1 MIYKLNDLFGRIT
14 EKSQDA
20 SWTLFRVLV
29 SAMYIT
35 HGYGKLFGEN
45 PQPFMGGGITTVNIG
60 DVISLPMPFEV
71 NALFL
76 AGSIELFGG
85 LLILVG
91 LWTHL
96 IAFVAML
103 NMLMAYLIAH
113 IAWFPTLNNGEL
125 AAMYFLT
132 YLILFTFGPG
142 PVSADYWLAERRRE
156 KLKEKMKQNS

>member
-1 MIYKLNDLFGRIT
+1 M
-14 EKSQDA
+14 
-20 SWTLFRVLV
+20 
-29 SAMYIT
+29 
-35 HGYGKLFGEN
+35 
-45 PQPFMGGGITTVNIG
+45 NIG
-60 DVISLPMPFEV
+60 DVISFPMPFEV

-91 LWTHL
+91 LWAHL

-156 KLKEKMKQNS
+156 KHKEKMKQNS